1 MTQIFNDLVN
11 DLIGIYLEHKRN
23 ICEINSIYKLNET
36 LFAINEP
43 FFMQSEKEALIKD
56 SNDFLINYKRRKRKK
71 NKLNIYQKLL
81 NDSQKCLITKI
92 IEKVFNSVKELEIKG
107 SDNSSAKRMA
117 EMALKINNFNE
128 YFETLLCNNNKIPI
142 VLGQFLIPGNC
153 SLMCCEVIHGL
164 KVMQDF
170 YRREKFEV
178 SNNFTII
185 IDPPFSSNK
194 SVKRKHC
201 YQTDHNINILEMCKQ
216 LNLLIDLFPKKTII
230 RVCIWTTNRE
240 KDFVLNQM
248 LSILGFE
255 CTHLLVWHKITR
267 SGQSV
272 KLRGGLEYLIIA
284 SRKTS
289 KTKCLNGILISIPS
303 AIHSHKPPLQELL
316 NKLFSESCDK
326 SVENTINTPVVE
338 FEATSSEPDSDT
350 SKLLSP
356 AIYSPLNGLELYA
369 RYLNVGFHSIGFE
382 ALKLQ
387 HHSFYN
393 LF

>member
-1 MTQIFNDLVN
+1 M
-11 DLIGIYLEHKRN
+11 R
-23 ICEINSIYKLNET
+23 
-36 LFAINEP
+36 
-43 FFMQSEKEALIKD
+43 SEKEALIND
-56 SNDFLINYKRRKRKK
+56 SNDILINSKRRKRKN
-71 NKLNIYQKLL
+71 NKPNIYQKLL
-81 NDSQKCLITKI
+81 NDSQKCLITKV
-92 IEKVFNSVKELEIKG
+92 IEKVFNSVKELQING
-107 SDNSSAKRMA
+107 SDNSSAKRIA
-117 EMALKINNFNE
+117 EMALKIINFNQ
-128 YFETLLCNNNKIPI
+128 YFDTLLCNNNNIPI
-142 VLGQFLIPGNC
+142 VLGQFLIPANC
-153 SLMCCEVIHGL
+153 SLMCCEVTHGL

-216 LNLLIDLFPKKTII
+216 LNLLIDLFPKQTII

-248 LSILGFE
+248 LSILGLE

-272 KLRGGLEYLIIA
+272 KPRGGLEYLIIA

-289 KTKCLNGILISIPS
+289 QTKCFNGILISIPS

-316 NKLFSESCDK
+316 NQLFSQSCDK
-326 SVENTINTPVVE
+326 SVENTVNTPVVE
-338 FEATSSEPDSDT
+338 FEATSSEPDSDR
-350 SKLLSP
+350 SQLLSP
-356 AIYSPLNGLELYA
+356 AIYSPLNSLELYA
-369 RYLNVGFHSIGFE
+369 RYLNVGFHSIGLE